1 MKPRDVWPLVKD
13 AVKSWIDDRAPSMGA
28 ALSYYTVFSTA
39 PLLLIVIGVVGL
51 VLGGTAAQD
60 AVVAQLQALLGEQA
74 AAVVNEMLAHVQ
86 RPEQGAV
93 ATVVG
98 AVALVVGATTVF
110 AELQDDLDRIFES
123 PARPAPNGLWGW
135 LRVRILSL
143 GMVLTAGFLL
153 LVSLLISTALAAV
166 GGWIGDGLQGWQLLA
181 KALNFALSFGLI
193 TAMFAMLYRYL
204 PQTRTAWRDVWFG
217 AAITALL
224 FNLGKYLIGLYL
236 GRSSVTE
243 GFGATGSLAV
253 FLLWVYYSAQIFL
266 LGAEFTWVLARRR
279 SGQGAAAPAAAG
291 AAGGAWFHRR
301 RTEPDAARRLL
312 HRQAGAW
319 VPERSGAAGPAGDHL
334 PQCLDHAA
342 GALQRTVGARAGRG
356 PGAGVAARA
365 AGGGGAAAA
374 ICRPTARPPRACT
387 TVRCSSCRR
396 SWPSASSR
404 RRRWRPEGGQA
415 GSAGSRSRNAGS
427 GTNDGSMAG
436 TGRVTTCGNA
446 SALRS
451 MISSRPSWCS
461 TSAVRL
467 STQSPSLQYSTPSMS
482 RISAWWMCPQTTPC
496 APRLRASRATATSKS
511 SM

>member
-1 MKPRDVWPLVKD
+1 MKPRDVWPLVKE

-51 VLGGTAAQD
+51 VLGGGAAQD

-74 AAVVNEMLAHVQ
+74 GAVVRELLEHVQ
-86 RPEQGAV
+86 RPEQGAA

-123 PARPAPNGLWGW
+123 PARVAPTGLWGW

-166 GGWIGDGLQGWQLLA
+166 GGWIGNGLQGWQLLA
-181 KALNFALSFGLI
+181 KGLNFALSFGLI

-217 AAITALL
+217 AAVTALL
-224 FNLGKYLIGLYL
+224 FNLGKFLIGLYL

-266 LGAEFTWVLARRR
+266 LGAEFTWV
-279 SGQGAAAPAAAG
+279 
-291 AAGGAWFHRR
+291 
-301 RTEPDAARRLL
+301 
-312 HRQAGAW
+312 
-319 VPERSGAAGPAGDHL
+319 
-334 PQCLDHAA
+334 C
-342 GALQRTVGARAGRG
+342 
-356 PGAGVAARA
+356 
-365 AGGGGAAAA
+365 
-374 ICRPTARPPRACT
+374 
-387 TVRCSSCRR
+387 
-396 SWPSASSR
+396 SR
-404 RRRWRPEGGQA
+404 RA
-415 GSAGSRSRNAGS
+415 
-427 GTNDGSMAG
+427 
-436 TGRVTTCGNA
+436 
-446 SALRS
+446 
-451 MISSRPSWCS
+451 
-461 TSAVRL
+461 
-467 STQSPSLQYSTPSMS
+467 
-482 RISAWWMCPQTTPC
+482 
-496 APRLRASRATATSKS
+496 
-511 SM
+511 

>member
-1 MKPRDVWPLVKD
+1 MKPRDVWPLVKE

-74 AAVVNEMLAHVQ
+74 AAVVNEMLEHVQ
-86 RPEQGAV
+86 RPEQGVV

-291 AAGGAWFHRR
+291 AAAAVAPAAAAVAPAAAAVAPGTRPDDRLSGPLVAD
-301 RTEPDAARRLL
+301 EPEDAAPL
-312 HRQAGAW
+312 A
-319 VPERSGAAGPAGDHL
+319 VPVRARGGVGRVAKQLGIGAAVGAV
-334 PQCLDHAA
+334 A
-342 GALQRTVGARAGRG
+342 GALMWF
-356 PGAGVAARA
+356 AA
-365 AGGGGAAAA
+365 
-374 ICRPTARPPRACT
+374 
-387 TVRCSSCRR
+387 
-396 SWPSASSR
+396 SR
-404 RRRWRPEGGQA
+404 RRARRGWPL
-415 GSAGSRSRNAGS
+415 SP
-427 GTNDGSMAG
+427 SMADK
-436 TGRVTTCGNA
+436 T
-446 SALRS
+446 
-451 MISSRPSWCS
+451 
-461 TSAVRL
+461 
-467 STQSPSLQYSTPSMS
+467 
-482 RISAWWMCPQTTPC
+482 
-496 APRLRASRATATSKS
+496 
-511 SM
+511 

>member
-1 MKPRDVWPLVKD
+1 MKPRDVWPLAKE
-13 AVKSWIDDRAPSMGA
+13 AVKSWIEDRAPSMGA

-74 AAVVNEMLAHVQ
+74 GAVVRELLEHVQ
-86 RPEQGAV
+86 RPAQGAA

-123 PARPAPNGLWGW
+123 PARAAPTGLWGW

-166 GGWIGDGLQGWQLLA
+166 GGWIGNGLEGWQLLA
-181 KALNFALSFGLI
+181 KGLNFALSFGLI

-217 AAITALL
+217 AAVTALL
-224 FNLGKYLIGLYL
+224 FNLGKFLIGLYL

-266 LGAEFTWVLARRR
+266 LGAEFTWVCAQRRGATGTVSAAGTAAPAGSVAVAAAAATATATATAALGSEDQR
-279 SGQGAAAPAAAG
+279 PAEWSGEGAAEGSAEWPDGGPLAAPAPAAAG
-291 AAGGAWFHRR
+291 AGRVMKQLG
-301 RTEPDAARRLL
+301 L
-312 HRQAGAW
+312 
-319 VPERSGAAGPAGDHL
+319 GAALGAV
-334 PQCLDHAA
+334 A
-342 GALQRTVGARAGRG
+342 GALMWL
-356 PGAGVAARA
+356 VA
-365 AGGGGAAAA
+365 
-374 ICRPTARPPRACT
+374 
-387 TVRCSSCRR
+387 
-396 SWPSASSR
+396 SR
-404 RRRWRPEGGQA
+404 RRARARWLPTPTVVNMPLHAR
-415 GSAGSRSRNAGS
+415 RS
-427 GTNDGSMAG
+427 
-436 TGRVTTCGNA
+436 
-446 SALRS
+446 
-451 MISSRPSWCS
+451 P
-461 TSAVRL
+461 
-467 STQSPSLQYSTPSMS
+467 
-482 RISAWWMCPQTTPC
+482 
-496 APRLRASRATATSKS
+496 
-511 SM
+511 

>member
-1 MKPRDVWPLVKD
+1 MKPREVWPLVKE
-13 AVKSWIDDRAPSMGA
+13 AVKSWVDDRAPSMGA

-74 AAVVNEMLAHVQ
+74 AAVVNEMLEHVQ
-86 RPEQGAV
+86 RPGQGIA

-98 AVALVVGATTVF
+98 AGALVVGATTVF

-153 LVSLLISTALAAV
+153 LVSLLISTALSAV
-166 GGWIGDGLQGWQLLA
+166 GGWIGNGLEGWQLLA

-217 AAITALL
+217 AAVTALL
-224 FNLGKYLIGLYL
+224 FNLGKFLIGMYL

-266 LGAEFTWVLARRR
+266 LGAEFTWVCAQRR
-279 SGQGAAAPAAAG
+279 GAAAAPATSTATSTTTAGDASQAAPAATDAAVQPAAAALPVSDRIGDVPAPSAGRVFKQLGMGAAVGAAAG
-291 AAGGAWFHRR
+291 AALWF
-301 RTEPDAARRLL
+301 
-312 HRQAGAW
+312 
-319 VPERSGAAGPAGDHL
+319 V
-334 PQCLDHAA
+334 
-342 GALQRTVGARAGRG
+342 
-356 PGAGVAARA
+356 
-365 AGGGGAAAA
+365 
-374 ICRPTARPPRACT
+374 
-387 TVRCSSCRR
+387 
-396 SWPSASSR
+396 SSR
-404 RRRWRPEGGQA
+404 RRARQA
-415 GSAGSRSRNAGS
+415 WLKPAFSQPSSRS
-427 GTNDGSMAG
+427 
-436 TGRVTTCGNA
+436 
-446 SALRS
+446 
-451 MISSRPSWCS
+451 
-461 TSAVRL
+461 
-467 STQSPSLQYSTPSMS
+467 
-482 RISAWWMCPQTTPC
+482 
-496 APRLRASRATATSKS
+496 
-511 SM
+511 